1 MDSPI
6 FVFPEKSYPSYLD
19 FLKLAD
25 VSGFQRCHESQ
36 INLDDGAATYI
47 FVTPEGIPNCTQARA
62 RTIFWQ
68 LEYNGDYCQQSN
80 RETVSELWASDLYY
94 AELHQC
100 KYVLLGSDA
109 RLVPNYA
116 TGYEV
121 NVERGVRTYDLVM
134 LAYMTPRRQAI
145 RHQLAAF
152 RWPVDY
158 PGHDTYERHEILS
171 TPRLMLHVHQHEDSP
186 AFLPPLRL
194 ALAAAYRLPVIS
206 EDVLCRGVYDEMLAG
221 WGRYGDLADLV
232 VGYLAATKQ
241 SDGIRHRLYELLCEQ
256 HCFAKCVMEALASK

>member
-80 RETVSELWASDLYY
+80 RETVSELWASDPYY
-94 AELHQC
+94 ADRHQY

-109 RLVPNYA
+109 RLMPNYE
-116 TGYEV
+116 TGH
-121 NVERGVRTYDLVM
+121 GVYAQQVTRTYDLVM
-134 LAYMTPRRQAI
+134 LAYMTPRRQAV
-145 RHQLAAF
+145 RNQLTAF

-158 PGHDTYERHEILS
+158 PGHDTYERHEVLS
-171 TPRLMLHVHQHEDSP
+171 ISRLMLHVHQHEANP

-206 EDVLCRGVYDEMLAG
+206 EDVPYRGVYDEALAG
-221 WGRYGDLADLV
+221 WGRYGDL
-232 VGYLAATKQ
+232 VGLAVSYLAAIKL
-241 SDGIRHRLYELLCEQ
+241 SDGIGSRLHELLCEQ
-256 HCFAKCVMEALASK
+256 HPFASCVCGALAA